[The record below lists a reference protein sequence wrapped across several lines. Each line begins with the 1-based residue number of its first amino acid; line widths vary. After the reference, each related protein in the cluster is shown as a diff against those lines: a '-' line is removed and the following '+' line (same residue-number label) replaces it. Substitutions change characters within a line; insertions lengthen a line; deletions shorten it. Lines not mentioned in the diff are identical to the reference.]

1 MNFKKLCIQL
11 SIVGG
16 LCLSLTSCTSK
27 SLKDQR
33 AEQQIEYILLPET
46 HIEVVD
52 GVATFTGTFPDEAS
66 RDEAERTAKGI
77 KGIKSVINNATIA
90 SSSPEVQLTSDTTAT
105 TSTP

>member
-16 LCLSLTSCTSK
+16 LCLFLTSCTSK

-33 AEQQIEYILLPET
+33 AEQQIEYILLPGS
-46 HIEVVD
+46 HVEVID
-52 GVATFTGTFPDEAS
+52 GIATFTGTFPDEAS
-66 RDEAERTAKGI
+66 RDEAERAAKGI
-77 KGIKSVINNATIA
+77 KGIKSVINNATVA
-90 SSSPEVQLTSDTTAT
+90 SNSPEIQLTSDTTAM